1 MSLKKFLQTNE
12 GKKLEGLTGGI
23 QGAKGTLFGVPYMAG
38 SWQDQLIESFAG
50 THDVIGGKLSGLY
63 DTNGNIGT
71 GLSGEKRFLY
81 DRWADVAVI
90 PSAPFALAERLSPA
104 LWQAISILL
113 KEAK

>member
-23 QGAKGTLFGVPYMAG
+23 QGAKGALFGVPYMAG

-63 DTNGNIGT
+63 DTNGNIAQ
-71 GLSGEKRFLY
+71 GLSGEEFFYTTDGRMSQRFL
-81 DRWADVAVI
+81 RHH
-90 PSAPFALAERLSPA
+90 L
-104 LWQAISILL
+104 LWQSVCHLRFGRL
-113 KEAK
+113 FRSF

>member
-1 MSLKKFLQTNE
+1 VQ
-12 GKKLEGLTGGI
+12 
-23 QGAKGTLFGVPYMAG
+23 
-38 SWQDQLIESFAG
+38 
-50 THDVIGGKLSGLY
+50 
-63 DTNGNIGT
+63 

-104 LWQAISILL
+104 LWQAISIVL